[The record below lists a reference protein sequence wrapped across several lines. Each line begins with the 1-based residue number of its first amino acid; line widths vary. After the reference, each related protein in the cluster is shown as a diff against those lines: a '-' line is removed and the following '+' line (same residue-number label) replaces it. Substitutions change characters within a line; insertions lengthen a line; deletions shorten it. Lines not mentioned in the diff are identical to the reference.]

1 MDGTTGEGWEP
12 RAICWRCE
20 RPQRVCVCAHIPQI
34 ETETPVLVLQ
44 HPRERHVAIGTA
56 RMASLCLPRSTLVVG
71 TRVDDDK
78 AVVAALSDP
87 ERPAILLW
95 PGPGARDLATDP
107 PGHPVTLVVV
117 DGTWSLAK
125 KLVRLNPKIAALP
138 RYALAPEAPSEYRI
152 RREPAEGCVST
163 IEAMA
168 QALGILEK
176 SAARFG
182 AMMVPFRAM
191 VDTQI
196 EHQARLQ
203 GGRVRARERMRGKG
217 PRPMDE
223 AVADPARVVVVSGE
237 ANAWPYADRD
247 KPPDELV
254 HLTAL
259 RLGTGERFETFVAP
273 DQPLCPSTVV
283 HARVP
288 EERIRGGLAHAAFLD
303 AWRAFVRE
311 DDVLCAWNPYTIA
324 LLRARGA
331 FLPERRFDVRIGAAR
346 WLGARPGGIEAICA
360 KLGLEPEPLGQGRA
374 GERLAKIA
382 AVIEALRTPRPRPP
396 RTSAAPVGRRPV
408 IRPSAP

>member
-1 MDGTTGEGWEP
+1 MC
-12 RAICWRCE
+12 ARCE
-20 RPQRVCVCAHIPQI
+20 RPQRVCFCSHIPRI

-71 TRVDDDK
+71 THVEDDPD
-78 AVVAALSDP
+78 VVRALQDP
-87 ERPAILLW
+87 ARPPILLW
-95 PGPGARDLATDP
+95 PGPGARDLAKEP
-107 PGHPVTLVVV
+107 PDHPVTLVVV

-176 SAARFG
+176 SAGRFSE
-182 AMMVPFRAM
+182 MMVPFRAM

-196 EHQARLQ
+196 EHQTRLQ
-203 GGRVRARERMRGKG
+203 GGRVRAKERCRGKG
-217 PRPMDE
+217 PRRMDE
-223 AVADPARVVVVSGE
+223 AIADPSRVVVIAAE
-237 ANAWPYADRD
+237 ANAWPYADQA

-254 HLTAL
+254 HLTAI
-259 RLGTGERFETFVAP
+259 RLGSGERFECFVAP
-273 DQPLCPSTVV
+273 DEPLCPSTIV

-288 EERIRGGLAHAAFLD
+288 EERIRSGLARAAFAE
-303 AWRAFVRE
+303 AWRAFVRD
-311 DDVLCAWNPYTIA
+311 DDVLCAWNAYAMAILA
-324 LLRARGA
+324 GRGA
-331 FLPERRFDVRIGAAR
+331 FLPDRRFDVRVGAAR
-346 WLGARPGGIEAICA
+346 WLGARPGGIEALAA
-360 KLGLEPEPLGQGRA
+360 KLGLEPAPLGEGRA

-382 AVIEALRTPRPRPP
+382 AVVEAMRTPRARRARVAPP
-396 RTSAAPVGRRPV
+396 HRVS
-408 IRPSAP
+408 